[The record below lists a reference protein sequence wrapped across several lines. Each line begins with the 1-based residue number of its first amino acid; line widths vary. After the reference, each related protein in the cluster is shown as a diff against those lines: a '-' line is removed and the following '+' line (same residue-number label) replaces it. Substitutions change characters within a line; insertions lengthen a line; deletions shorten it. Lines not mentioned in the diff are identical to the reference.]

1 MKKITYLL
9 FLLVTTISFSQV
21 GIGTTSPDASS
32 VLDITATDA
41 GLLVP
46 RMTLTNRNNIS
57 APATGL
63 MIYQTDS
70 TPGFYFYD
78 GSAWS
83 ALGGSSSGD
92 TITLDNYKDYTD
104 AVKVTNTTTGN
115 INTSSET
122 TFDNFTT
129 TDLLG
134 STRGQFTFASDGI
147 TPNFTGTVDIV
158 FNIQIAATSARVAP
172 GFRWKHNGT
181 TGPWVIHTYIR
192 ASNGHNESSA
202 NFSTTI
208 DVVANQK
215 IQIQSKAFA
224 VANNVTCA
232 DNGVEFIIKRRL

>member
-1 MKKITYLL
+1 MKSFVYFL
-9 FLLVTTISFSQV
+9 FLLFSTISFSQV

-46 RMTLTNRNNIS
+46 RMTLTNRDNIT

-63 MIYQTDS
+63 MIYQTDN

-83 ALGGSSSGD
+83 AFGGSSSGD

-104 AVKVTNTTTGN
+104 AVKVTNTATGN

-122 TFDNFTT
+122 TFNNFTT

-158 FNIQIAATSARVAP
+158 FNIQIAATGARVAP

-192 ASNGHNESSA
+192 AASGHNESSA

-215 IQIQSKAFA
+215 IQIESKAFA
-224 VANNVTCA
+224 VVNNVTCA